1 MSRVLLLAIVLGF
14 GTPGLADTLTA
25 ARLIRPQSIIGPA
38 DLGVLPQ
45 DIPGALKGD
54 DDVVGMEAR
63 VTLYPGRPILVD
75 HVGPPA
81 LIERNQP
88 VVVFFKNGGLTIA
101 TDGRALSRG
110 AEGDIVRVMNLSSRN
125 TISGKVERDGSVTV
139 LSREASR

>member
-1 MSRVLLLAIVLGF
+1 MSRVLLLAIVLGI

>member
-81 LIERNQP
+81 LIE
-88 VVVFFKNGGLTIA
+88 
-101 TDGRALSRG
+101 
-110 AEGDIVRVMNLSSRN
+110 
-125 TISGKVERDGSVTV
+125 
-139 LSREASR
+139 

>member
-1 MSRVLLLAIVLGF
+1 MSRILLLAIVLGF

-45 DIPGALKGD
+45 DIPGALRGD